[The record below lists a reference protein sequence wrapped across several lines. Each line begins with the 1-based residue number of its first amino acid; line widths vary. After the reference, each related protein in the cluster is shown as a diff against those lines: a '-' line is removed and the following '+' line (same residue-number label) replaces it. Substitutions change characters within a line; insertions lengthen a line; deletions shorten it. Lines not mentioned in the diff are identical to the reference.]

1 MPVNYGTIAVIPKGE
16 WNAGTQYKVGNVVS
30 FDGSSY
36 IAHTRPPVGTLP
48 TNTDYWQVSAQGA
61 SRATADSLG
70 VVKPD
75 GETLEVDSSGI
86 MSAKTATQETAGI
99 VKGSPGITIGEDGS
113 LDVNTAFEQ
122 AAELANIIAGEAIA
136 QVLGKVS
143 KAIAATM
150 DLDQNALLKNMLT
163 NIDANDSTKVPT
175 SAFIHTLYERIGMGT
190 ELAAGDNLTVAV
202 NRLNN
207 GLEAQSTVYAGKDLT
222 KVFAAEIANYSDEWA
237 WIKARITKADY
248 TGIHIGDYIPLTVKN
263 ETHQM
268 QVAGIDTYYRT
279 TDQLVGHHIDF
290 ISKDCFSETVK
301 WNETD
306 NNNGNTTDPHP
317 YMVSNLK
324 TWLNNTLYSYLPEK
338 VKEQITNKR
347 SLLEARYSASG
358 TLNNS
363 TGWSWRD
370 IGKLW
375 VPHEFEVFGAV
386 IWGTPC
392 WSQGQAMQYPIFSN
406 SWYNRIKDVSD
417 GNGDRGRGHW
427 WLMTVKSDNS
437 ATVCGVGGGGTASGW
452 STTSM
457 QHVPICFRIA
467 A

>member
-1 MPVNYGTIAVIPKGE
+1 MPVNYGTIALIPKGDWSAE
-16 WNAGTQYKVGNVVS
+16 TQYKTGNVVTY
-30 FDGSSY
+30 DGSSY
-36 IAHTRPPVGTLP
+36 VAHTRPPVGTLP

-75 GETLEVDSSGI
+75 GVTLEVDSSGI

-99 VKGSPGITIGEDGS
+99 VKPGSGITIGEDGS
-113 LDVNTAFEQ
+113 LDVNTTFEQ
-122 AAELANIIAGEAIA
+122 ATALANIIAGEAVS

-143 KAIAATM
+143 KAIAVTM
-150 DLDQNALLKNMLT
+150 DLDQNALLENMLT
-163 NIDANDSTKVPT
+163 NIDTNDSTKVPT
-175 SAFIHTLYERIGMGT
+175 SAFVHTLYERIGMGT
-190 ELAAGDNLTVAV
+190 ELTVGDNLTAAV
-202 NRLNN
+202 KMLRSDM
-207 GLEAQSTVYAGKDLT
+207 EAQSTVYGGKDLT
-222 KVFAAEIANYSDEWA
+222 KVFAEEIANYSDEWA

-279 TDQLVGHHIDF
+279 TDQELGHHIDF
-290 ISKDCFSETVK
+290 ISRDCFSETVK

-306 NNNGNTTDPHP
+306 NNNGNATSPYP

-338 VKEQITNKR
+338 VKSQITDKW
-347 SLLEARYSASG
+347 SLLEQRYSASKA
-358 TLNNS
+358 LLAP
-363 TGWSWRD
+363 TGWGWQN

-375 VPHEFEVFGAV
+375 VPHEFEVFGAT
-386 IWGTPC
+386 IWGEKG
-392 WSQGQAMQYPIFSN
+392 WSQGQATQYPIFAN
-406 SWYNRIKDVSD
+406 AWR
-417 GNGDRGRGHW
+417 DRVKGIGPGGSRCTW
-427 WLMTVKSDNS
+427 WL
-437 ATVCGVGGGGTASGW
+437 ATVRSGAPDSACYVTHYGYADRW
-452 STTSM
+452 TTT
-457 QHVPICFRIA
+457 HDFRAPICFRIA

>member
-1 MPVNYGTIAVIPKGE
+1 MPVNYGTIALIPKGDWSAE
-16 WNAGTQYKVGNVVS
+16 TQYKTGNVVTY
-30 FDGSSY
+30 DGSSY
-36 IAHTRPPVGTLP
+36 VAHTRPPVGTLP
-48 TNTDYWQVSAQGA
+48 TNTDYWQVSAQGT
-61 SRATADSLG
+61 SKATADNPG
-70 VVKPD
+70 VVQPD
-75 GETLEVDSSGI
+75 GVTLEVDSSGI
-86 MSAKTATQETAGI
+86 MSAKKATQEAAGI

-122 AAELANIIAGEAIA
+122 AEELANIIAGEAIA

-190 ELAAGDNLTVAV
+190 ELAAGDNLTAAV
-202 NRLNN
+202 HRLNN

-222 KVFAAEIANYSDEWA
+222 KVFAAEIANYSGDEWA

-279 TDQLVGHHIDF
+279 TDQELGHHIDF
-290 ISKDCFSETVK
+290 ISRDCFSETVK
-301 WNETD
+301 WNTTD
-306 NNNGNTTDPHP
+306 NNNGNAATPYP
-317 YMVSNLK
+317 YMASNLK
-324 TWLNNTLYSYLPEK
+324 SWLDNTLCSYLPEK
-338 VKEQITNKR
+338 LKSQITGKR
-347 SLLEARYSASG
+347 SHLEQRYSKSG
-358 TLNNS
+358 AVLTP
-363 TGWSWRD
+363 TGSEWQNMGR
-370 IGKLW
+370 LW

-386 IWGTPC
+386 IWGTQGD
-392 WSQGQAMQYPIFSN
+392 SQGQAAQYPIFAN
-406 SWYNRIKDVSD
+406 TWRDRIKGIGPGGS
-417 GNGDRGRGHW
+417 RCTW
-427 WLMTVKSDNS
+427 WL
-437 ATVCGVGGGGTASGW
+437 ATVRSGASDSVCYVTHYGYADRWTAA
-452 STTSM
+452 
-457 QHVPICFRIA
+457 HDFYVPICFRIA